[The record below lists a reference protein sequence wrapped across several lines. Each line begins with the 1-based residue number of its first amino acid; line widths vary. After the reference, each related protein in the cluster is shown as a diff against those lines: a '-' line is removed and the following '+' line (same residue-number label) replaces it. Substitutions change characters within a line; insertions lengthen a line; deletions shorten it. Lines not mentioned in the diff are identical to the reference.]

1 MNLQTV
7 EQERAAQNL
16 SNYMRSEMLRKAG
29 IYVWAFP
36 ITYPDK
42 ITFGWEYELPDGR
55 TSWYNEECATYEDA
69 MTTGLIAAEQIHST
83 PPINR

>member
-1 MNLQTV
+1 MANKFKMEQSASLQSI
-7 EQERAAQNL
+7 N
-16 SNYMRSEMLRKAG
+16 NYTQSELLRKQG

-55 TSWYNEECATYEDA
+55 TSWYNEEENSYEDA
-69 MTTGLIAAEQIHST
+69 MEAGIKAVKELTN
-83 PPINR
+83 PPK